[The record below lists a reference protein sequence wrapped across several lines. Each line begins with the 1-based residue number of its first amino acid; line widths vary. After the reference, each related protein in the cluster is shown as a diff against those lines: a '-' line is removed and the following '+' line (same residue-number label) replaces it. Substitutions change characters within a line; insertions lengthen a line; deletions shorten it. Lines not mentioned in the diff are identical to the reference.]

1 MTKQERDVEEAIM
14 MRTDPDLCEIMGWP
28 KGAIDAAT
36 IMVVLCSHID
46 REYWEVD
53 ESMKDLRLGE
63 LILALAF
70 LIADGRVQDLG
81 GYYAMA

>member
-1 MTKQERDVEEAIM
+1 MTRQERDVEEAIM
-14 MRTDPDLCEIMGWP
+14 LRTDPGLCEIMGWP

-36 IMVVLCSHID
+36 IMVVLRCHID

-53 ESMKDLRLGE
+53 ESMKNLRIGE

-70 LIADGRVQDLG
+70 LIAEGRVQDSG